1 LRLRR
6 SGALYFAVFALLFSP
21 AVVGACGGGGD
32 NEPDELVG
40 LIVEV
45 QGRGNDVR
53 SFTLRTTER
62 TYDIRIAPDVDYGYP
77 LGHLRVH
84 ESSLFPV
91 RCTVER
97 REGRLYALEIV
108 DV

>member
-1 LRLRR
+1 LRFLR
-6 SGALYFAVFALLFSP
+6 SGALFVSLLALLGSP
-21 AVVGACGGGGD
+21 AVLTACGGD
-32 NEPDELVG
+32 DDSENELTG
-40 LIVEV
+40 LIVDV
-45 QGRGNDVR
+45 RGRGNDVR

-97 REGRLYALEIV
+97 RGGRLYALEII